1 MRYDTAAASQHRL
14 PPAPVLLEMI
24 LVQQKSSLGEICS
37 RSARRNFNKKFRGKK
52 PIKIGI

>member
-1 MRYDTAAASQHRL
+1 MRAASQHRL

-24 LVQQKSSLGEICS
+24 LVQQMSSLGEICS